1 MSSWKTPLLHFD
13 CESCFISCIAP
24 CHVYAKLKKR
34 NYAKHCALYL
44 LLWYSIQ
51 TLYSWNYHLYNKSC
65 PSQKT
70 DYCIQLDEQE
80 CNDFYM
86 LVNSVPT
93 KCVYYESMCIYDQ
106 TCIPQSEYTHFFI
119 FTFISTTILYCF
131 LFLLHYKLRIEIQD
145 QKEIKDPTYCLA
157 STCCSTCGLAQEY
170 RELEL

>member
-34 NYAKHCALYL
+34 NYAKHCSLYV

-65 PSQKT
+65 PSKKT
-70 DYCIQLDEQE
+70 EYCIQLDEQE
-80 CNDFYM
+80 CNESYM

-106 TCIPQSEYTHFFI
+106 TCITNYNHFFI
-119 FTFISTTILYCF
+119 FTFVSTTILYCF

-145 QKEIKDPTYCLA
+145 QKEIKDSANCL
-157 STCCSTCGLAQEY
+157 STTCCSTCGLAQEY